1 MNLEKFNGLK
11 NVEVSNGRAQMTFC
25 ASCKSCP
32 AIDISAESDRVVVGG
47 DDEGYT
53 EFTKEQFKLF
63 TDVVKSGAFDKYMGK
78 ECVCGQTSDPD
89 GNCDGSHSNVC
100 ED

>member
-11 NVEVSNGRAQMTFC
+11 NVEVSNGRAQMTCC

-32 AIDISAESDRVVVGG
+32 AIDISAESDTVVVGG

-53 EFTKEQFKLF
+53 A
-63 TDVVKSGAFDKYMGK
+63 VY
-78 ECVCGQTSDPD
+78 
-89 GNCDGSHSNVC
+89 
-100 ED
+100 